1 MATVKFLAGDK
12 ENIQSGLTNGTIT
25 EGSILITED
34 TDELAVVDANKDVNF
49 IKSRTQQ
56 AYTLNGTSIGAL
68 ANGATIPAGTSID
81 ELLNMIVAKAI
92 PASYTKP
99 SVAASVASG
108 KAAGNYEVGTSIT
121 TSIKSV
127 FTKNDAGDIVSNT
140 IYKDGTQVATGA
152 SSTVNANDQTFV
164 VPAGTVRFNSKAV
177 YGDAP
182 VKTNNLGQESKEN
195 WFAGGTAT
203 SGNLDFVGK
212 RKAFY
217 GAGNGGVP
225 TLNSQ
230 AVRGLASS
238 KMSPAANTVLEI
250 PVAIG
255 QQHVIFAYPATLR
268 DVNQV
273 MYVETNDT
281 GMASSFTKSTV
292 SVGGADATESSVGN
306 YATDYKVYSYAMAAP
321 AAAPMTFKV
330 TI

>member
-68 ANGATIPAGTSID
+68 SNGATIPAGTSID

-164 VPAGTVRFNSKAV
+164 VPAGTVRFNSSAS

-195 WFAGGTAT
+195 WFAAGSVS

-230 AVRGLASS
+230 VVRGLAAN

-268 DVNQV
+268 DVTQV

>member
-12 ENIQSGLTNGTIT
+12 ENIASGIQEGVIT

-34 TDELAVVDANKDVNF
+34 TDEMAIVDANKDVNF

-56 AYTLNGTSIGAL
+56 EYTLNGTSIGAL
-68 ANGATIPAGTSID
+68 ADGATIPAGTSID

-92 PASYTKP
+92 PATYKAP
-99 SVAASVASG
+99 SVAVSVASG
-108 KAAGNYEVGTSIT
+108 KSNGNYEIGTSVT

-127 FTKNDAGDIVSNT
+127 FTKNDAGNLTNNV
-140 IYKDGTQVATGA
+140 IYKDGAEVTSAAQT
-152 SSTVNANDQTFV
+152 TVNANDITFI
-164 VPAGTVRFNSKAV
+164 VPDGTVRFNSKAS
-177 YGDAP
+177 YEAAP

-195 WFAGGTAT
+195 WFGAGTV
-203 SGNLDFVGK
+203 SSSNLDFVGK
-212 RKAFY
+212 RKYFY
-217 GAGNGGVP
+217 GAGNGATPVI
-225 TLNSQ
+225 TSKV
-230 AVRGLASS
+230 VRGLANS
-238 KMSPAANTVLEI
+238 KLSPAQGTVFDI

-255 QQHVIFAYPATLR
+255 QQHIIFAYPATLR

-281 GMASSFTKSTV
+281 GMASSFTKETV
-292 SVGGADATESSVGN
+292 SVGGADATDASTGN
-306 YATDYKVYSYAMAAP
+306 YATNYKVYSYAMAAP

>member
-68 ANGATIPAGTSID
+68 SNGATIPAGTSID

-212 RKAFY
+212 TKVFY

-225 TLNSQ
+225 TLNSH
-230 AVRGLASS
+230 AVRSLSS
-238 KMSPAANTVLEI
+238 STMNPAAGTTFNV

-268 DVNQV
+268 DVTQV